1 MKLVRTN
8 DNVAS
13 LRPFGALVDDFIN
26 GPFGKWIDEDLRK
39 SNLFNAFPPVNI
51 RETKDAYELDLVAPG
66 LEKTDF
72 KINLE
77 GNTLFI
83 AFEQKEE
90 KKDENEKHIRK
101 EYSYRSFKRA
111 FSVDDDI
118 DRSRIDAKYENGILK
133 LSLLKKEEKIQ
144 QNKEISVN

>member
-8 DNVAS
+8 DNVAA

-26 GPFGKWIDEDLRK
+26 GPLGKWIDDDLRK

-90 KKDENEKHIRK
+90 KKDESEKHIRK

-118 DRSRIDAKYENGILK
+118 DTSRIDAKYENGILK
-133 LSLLKKEEKIQ
+133 VSLLKKEETVQ